1 MVIKPRDGGH
11 QCGHK
16 TKGGHRWGHKT
27 KGGAY
32 CPNIDIKFREGCG
45 GQTQSLTLRYSAAAT
60 SLHIVQEMMRIDI
73 KIRQNTEQL
82 NDSCM

>member
-1 MVIKPRDGGH
+1 MVIKPRGG
-11 QCGHK
+11 
-16 TKGGHRWGHKT
+16 TGGVIKPRG
-27 KGGAY
+27 GGAY